1 MTFCIL
7 TTGGYSSVVVEPAIR
22 KSECCQDGHAG
33 ACPAIRERVHAMR
46 TGSRRQ
52 RWRLGNP
59 TQVIAGEYNV
69 QRPAALD
76 RIEMPQA
83 AIDRIAG
90 LGMRR

>member
-1 MTFCIL
+1 
-7 TTGGYSSVVVEPAIR
+7 
-22 KSECCQDGHAG
+22 
-33 ACPAIRERVHAMR
+33 MR
-46 TGSRRQ
+46 TGPRRQ

-59 TQVIAGEYNV
+59 TLVIAGEFDGHDNV

-76 RIEMPQA
+76 RIEMSQA

>member
-1 MTFCIL
+1 
-7 TTGGYSSVVVEPAIR
+7 
-22 KSECCQDGHAG
+22 
-33 ACPAIRERVHAMR
+33 MR
-46 TGSRRQ
+46 TGPRRQ

-59 TQVIAGEYNV
+59 TLVIAGEYNV